1 VSAASPSGR
10 VQVLVV
16 GAVGALATVAVAF
29 GAGMTTDDALQVAGI
44 GAGVALLGTIGGLLL
59 VRGARRRS
67 VSFQI
72 VATALVVLVPV
83 AVGAWLAARTMFLNE
98 HDLGTLAVI
107 LVASATVGI
116 ATALVLGNRVGRAS
130 HQLIDVARGIGNRAQ
145 TLPPV
150 GDDVPEELARLYDEL
165 QDAATRLREARERE
179 QSLDSSR
186 RELVAWAS
194 HDLRTPLSAIRALS
208 EALEDGIVDADSVPR
223 YHSML
228 RVEAER
234 LSGLVDDLFEL
245 SRTQGGALRLK
256 FERVSLDDL
265 ISDVLAGS
273 APVAAAKHVNL
284 EGRLVGPPPS
294 LEVSAPEVLRAL
306 RNLLENA
313 IRHTPSDGSVIVEA
327 GVDDEQPGY
336 AYIAVRDTGGGVPVE
351 DVPRI
356 FDVAFRGDRART
368 PGAGAGAGL
377 GLAIAKGF
385 VEAHDG
391 DLDVRNEAGGATF
404 TMRLPLVRAS

>member
-1 VSAASPSGR
+1 VSATRPSGR

-16 GAVGALATVAVAF
+16 GVVGALATVAVAF

-44 GAGVALLGTIGGLLL
+44 GVGVALLGTIGGLLL

-165 QDAATRLREARERE
+165 QEAATRLREARERE

-186 RELVAWAS
+186 RELVAWVS

-234 LSGLVDDLFEL
+234 LTGLVDDLFEL
-245 SRTQGGALRLK
+245 SRTQAGVLRME
-256 FERVSLDDL
+256 FEHVSLAD
-265 ISDVLAGS
+265 IVSDALA
-273 APVAAAKHVNL
+273 AAAAAAAAKGVHL
-284 EGRLVGPPPS
+284 EGHLAGAAPE
-294 LEVSAPEVLRAL
+294 LYASAPEMLRAL
-306 RNLLENA
+306 RNILENA
-313 IRHTPSDGSVIVEA
+313 IRHTPSDGTVVVEA
-327 GVDDEQPGY
+327 GADGDHAYVSVQDSGAGIPDD
-336 AYIAVRDTGGGVPVE
+336 VL
-351 DVPRI
+351 PRV
-356 FDVAFRGDRART
+356 FEVAFSGDTARS
-368 PGAGAGAGL
+368 PGSGAGL
-377 GLAIAKGF
+377 GLAIARGL
-385 VEAHDG
+385 VEAHAG
-391 DLDVRNEAGGATF
+391 EVVVRNTDDGACF
-404 TMRLPLVRAS
+404 TIRLPLADSTPEPA